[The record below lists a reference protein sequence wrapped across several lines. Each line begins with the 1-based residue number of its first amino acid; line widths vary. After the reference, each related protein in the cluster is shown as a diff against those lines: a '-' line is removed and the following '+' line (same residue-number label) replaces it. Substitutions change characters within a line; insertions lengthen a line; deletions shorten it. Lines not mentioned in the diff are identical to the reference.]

1 MEHAT
6 GDGCRQFA
14 CSSPSPIGAESSLT
28 GAPRRVNVSMKLQ
41 APWGCPTD
49 SSSLARVPLEL
60 LKISSWSRKDMD
72 CHQPL
77 PHSQGQSRQGTSG
90 HRPARLQWS
99 NSVSSS
105 VPPDSQR
112 ASPTPQT
119 VNLKLHCFTR
129 ALQHL
134 NTHVSQELSVILWR
148 SEVTL
153 FGLNRGDKG
162 LNLHCGC
169 ELQS

>member
-1 MEHAT
+1 MQLAIPNW
-6 GDGCRQFA
+6 CREFSYW
-14 CSSPSPIGAESSLT
+14 CPSPGQCFNETPSA
-28 GAPRRVNVSMKLQ
+28 V
-41 APWGCPTD
+41 GCHR